1 MSCMIDF
8 STPLAGL
15 DRASRALEK
24 VASRVARAEDSS
36 GDTVDLSAEA
46 VAMLVARQN
55 FQSNVKVIQTADRM
69 SKSLLDLLG

>member
-1 MSCMIDF
+1 MIDF

-15 DRASRALEK
+15 DRASRSLEK
-24 VASRVARAEDSS
+24 IASRIAQGGGAG

-55 FQSNVKVIQTADRM
+55 FESNVKVIQTADRM
-69 SKSLLDLLG
+69 SKNLLDLLG

>member
-1 MSCMIDF
+1 MGSMIDF

-15 DRASRALEK
+15 DRASKALDK
-24 VASRVARAEDSS
+24 VASRVAQTGNPS

-46 VAMLVARQN
+46 VGLIVARQN
-55 FQSNVKVIQTADRM
+55 YESNVKVIQTADQM

>member
-1 MSCMIDF
+1 MIDF

-15 DRASRALEK
+15 DRASAAVQK
-24 VASRVARAEDSS
+24 VTSRVAQTGQTG

-46 VAMLVARQN
+46 VSLIVAKQN
-55 FQSNVKVIQTADRM
+55 FESNVKVVQTFDQM